1 MHFLLPAFGSLLIH
15 EDENRL
21 LQIKVA
27 GTPCECLLI
36 IKANDYCIPEVILS
50 WQGTFLFTIHRSL
63 VEH

>member
-1 MHFLLPAFGSLLIH
+1 MRFLLSAFGSLLIH

-21 LQIKVA
+21 FQIKVA

-36 IKANDYCIPEVILS
+36 IKANDCIPEVILS